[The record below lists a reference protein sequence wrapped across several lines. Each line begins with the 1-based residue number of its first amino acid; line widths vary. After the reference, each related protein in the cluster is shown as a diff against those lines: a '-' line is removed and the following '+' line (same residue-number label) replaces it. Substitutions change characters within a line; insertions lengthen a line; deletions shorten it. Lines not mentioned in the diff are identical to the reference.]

1 MQRQDGRNRRRVDSA
16 LKGASCFLVGVD
28 AGEREGERETARR
41 GREQETRG
49 DAVGGTSILR
59 RRGALRLSGDN
70 GVDGCESSHDPPIL
84 PPRRTRRR
92 GEFPF
97 SVLHLSLSSLASFS
111 PIAVAGIYY
120 RTSLS
125 SLAIFARLRGMRK
138 IRNFNRVALLPRL
151 QGVKHCL
158 PRCFPSVN

>member
-1 MQRQDGRNRRRVDSA
+1 MPKWNSGKMAETTEGLIA
-16 LKGASCFLVGVD
+16 LKMCFLHSGR
-28 AGEREGERETARR
+28 GGFGQERKIERKREWEMARR

-70 GVDGCESSHDPPIL
+70 GVDGCESSHDPPVL
-84 PPRRTRRR
+84 PPRRSRRR

-97 SVLHLSLSSLASFS
+97 SALPLFLSLSLSS
-111 PIAVAGIYY
+111 IAGIYY

-125 SLAIFARLRGMRK
+125 SLATSRDREQRGR
-138 IRNFNRVALLPRL
+138 
-151 QGVKHCL
+151 
-158 PRCFPSVN
+158 